1 MPYFPARKKM
11 RCGKSKLPTIGSLL
25 LTLIVVALSGCG
37 RGDRLSTY
45 PATGQVS
52 YPDGRPL
59 EGGTIIFESVEQTV
73 TARGAIDID
82 GGFELGTYESGDGA
96 VAGRHRVAIS
106 PPSQMDVDPDEGEV
120 PALVHPRFTHPETSE
135 LEFTVSADGPNRFEV
150 EVERP

>member
-1 MPYFPARKKM
+1 M
-11 RCGKSKLPTIGSLL
+11 LIV
-25 LTLIVVALSGCG
+25 LIVVALSGCG
-37 RGDRLSTY
+37 RGGGLPTY

-59 EGGTIIFESVEQTV
+59 EGGTIIFESVEHTV

-96 VAGRHRVAIS
+96 VAGSHRVAIS

-120 PALVHPRFTHPETSE
+120 PALVHSRFTHPDTSA

-150 EVERP
+150 TVERP

>member
-1 MPYFPARKKM
+1 M
-11 RCGKSKLPTIGSLL
+11 RCHQYKLPTIGWLL
-25 LTLIVVALSGCG
+25 LALIVAALFGCG

-45 PATGQVS
+45 PATGRVS

-59 EGGTIIFESVEQTV
+59 EGGTIIFESVEHAV
-73 TARGAIDID
+73 SARGAIDID

-96 VAGRHRVAIS
+96 VAGSYRVAIS

-120 PALVHPRFTHPETSE
+120 PALVHPRFTHPETSA

-150 EVERP
+150 KVERP